1 MNDQALPRV
10 IGKKRKEPDL
20 KLIASAIIDLVLN
33 DQEIEIVEPLPESE
47 AA

>member
-1 MNDQALPRV
+1 MTNKPLPKIV
-10 IGKKRKEPDL
+10 GKKRREPDL

-33 DQEIEIVEPLPESE
+33 DQEIETVEPLPESE